1 MRIAAFCRIR
11 THCRNLQAATHTNCY
26 VALYFFLKFKQLKY
40 METINIDEIR
50 KAASDRSIY
59 YESDTYCDFMA
70 GAEFAIEKY
79 EEKLRWI
86 PVEERMPDY
95 GVEVFVK
102 YEDTLGT
109 IHPNPAYT
117 VDYAVA
123 TSHSKKGFSIE
134 VDYSGRTK
142 EKVTHWHPISFL

>member
-1 MRIAAFCRIR
+1 MSSKLEIAMNEAYK
-11 THCRNLQAATHTNCY
+11 QAGENA
-26 VALYFFLKFKQLKY
+26 YFGTGFK
-40 METINIDEIR
+40 M
-50 KAASDRSIY
+50 
-59 YESDTYCDFMA
+59 
-70 GAEFAIEKY
+70 GAEYMKKEY

-142 EKVTHWHPISFL
+142 EKVTHWHQISFL

>member
-86 PVEERMPDY
+86 PIDEIFP
-95 GVEVFVK
+95 EVKPFFLK
-102 YEDTLGT
+102 NENKHEGDTHYIEYVGQYDI
-109 IHPNPAYT
+109 IHP
-117 VDYAVA
+117 DDIR
-123 TSHSKKGFSIE
+123 K
-134 VDYSGRTK
+134 R
-142 EKVTHWHPISFL
+142 THWRSAFL

>member
-1 MRIAAFCRIR
+1 MDYKMAARSHEFNRKNGSISSLI
-11 THCRNLQAATHTNCY
+11 N
-26 VALYFFLKFKQLKY
+26 
-40 METINIDEIR
+40 ESTINSFE
-50 KAASDRSIY
+50 AG
-59 YESDTYCDFMA
+59 YEYCQK
-70 GAEFAIEKY
+70 EY

>member
-1 MRIAAFCRIR
+1 MS
-11 THCRNLQAATHTNCY
+11 NLQEKAEKFAQSLWGDCFDATPEH
-26 VALYFFLKFKQLKY
+26 V
-40 METINIDEIR
+40 E
-50 KAASDRSIY
+50 KAVIFG
-59 YESDTYCDFMA
+59 YELCQQ
-70 GAEFAIEKY
+70 EY